1 MHAAI
6 GYGRVISLPL
16 KCLFASIQ
24 AFSQEVTGKQ
34 GEYERVRG
42 EGQHLL
48 QLAHP
53 QAVAVL
59 GSNLQELERAWLDL
73 RGRGGEILSLS
84 ISTTVHFESLWLLSS
99 TYVYTY

>member
-1 MHAAI
+1 MKQPFQNK
-6 GYGRVISLPL
+6 VIWFCSCVAL
-16 KCLFASIQ
+16 Q

-59 GSNLQELERAWLDL
+59 QSHLEDLERAWLDL
-73 RGRGGEILSLS
+73 RGRVGESATL
-84 ISTTVHFESLWLLSS
+84 
-99 TYVYTY
+99 

>member
-1 MHAAI
+1 MGI
-6 GYGRVISLPL
+6 PL
-16 KCLFASIQ
+16 LAREYTKQQWFPYKTRSFWFYFCVALQ

-59 GSNLQELERAWLDL
+59 QSHLQDLERAWLDL
-73 RGRGGEILSLS
+73 RGRVGE
-84 ISTTVHFESLWLLSS
+84 SS
-99 TYVYTY
+99 TLTLIFTSA